1 MTILVTGGGGFLG
14 GEIVRQLSA
23 RGESIRIIARGQY
36 PELEAQGIDCHRGD
50 LVNYEAV
57 RAAVEG
63 CEAVFHVAAKPGVW
77 GSYASY
83 YGPNTLGTEN
93 IIKACLDAGVKRLI
107 YTSTPSVVHGGHDIA
122 GADESLPYPSAY
134 STAYPATKAL
144 AEQSVLAANS
154 EEFKT
159 VSLRPHLIWGPGD
172 NHLVPR
178 IVDRSARSFAVGGPP
193 SPMVDST
200 FIEDGA
206 RAHIL
211 AADGWPVMG
220 VRRQA
225 YFISQGEPWKT
236 DDLVNGILKACGR
249 PACTRYISSR
259 AAWWIGALL
268 ECIYIVLRRKTEP
281 PMTRF
286 VAQQLSTDHWYDISA
301 AERDFGFVPEISIEK
316 GLARLAE
323 VQNDG

>member
-122 GADESLPYPSAY
+122 GADESLPYPAPSDQSARR
-134 STAYPATKAL
+134 
-144 AEQSVLAANS
+144 
-154 EEFKT
+154 T
-159 VSLRPHLIWGPGD
+159 VSLGCQFRRIQDRVTTTTYDLGARRQSSRSSDCRP
-172 NHLVPR
+172 VE
-178 IVDRSARSFAVGGPP
+178 ARSFAVGGPP
-193 SPMVDST
+193 FTHGGFDVH
-200 FIEDGA
+200 
-206 RAHIL
+206 R
-211 AADGWPVMG
+211 GWS
-220 VRRQA
+220 QSA
-225 YFISQGEPWKT
+225 YFG
-236 DDLVNGILKACGR
+236 G
-249 PACTRYISSR
+249 
-259 AAWWIGALL
+259 
-268 ECIYIVLRRKTEP
+268 
-281 PMTRF
+281 
-286 VAQQLSTDHWYDISA
+286 
-301 AERDFGFVPEISIEK
+301 
-316 GLARLAE
+316 
-323 VQNDG
+323 